1 MEAPAYRTGK
11 VCYIEIPATDISQS
25 ADFYTRVFGWP
36 RPRSADPYFGP
47 RHGRVSSGTSRA
59 CVAPRPR
66 GFTGDS
72 ATMAGHI
79 SGGAVLHEA
88 RSELG
93 GFKKFI
99 LRGNVAELAVGVV
112 IGAAFG
118 NVVQAVV
125 KDILTPLIGALGGK
139 ADASSLSVTL
149 GGITFQIGDLI
160 QALISFTLIALVVY
174 FVVVLPASKLMDRYK
189 PESPPAPTKACPECT
204 SKIPQAARR
213 CPQCAAQLLPPS
225 EEVTSAMR
233 HVAAPS
239 GANIADHAA
248 KVLADR
254 LTGSAGSSAG
264 DSNGRSAAAP

>member
-1 MEAPAYRTGK
+1 MARH
-11 VCYIEIPATDISQS
+11 IP
-25 ADFYTRVFGWP
+25 
-36 RPRSADPYFGP
+36 
-47 RHGRVSSGTSRA
+47 
-59 CVAPRPR
+59 
-66 GFTGDS
+66 GD
-72 ATMAGHI
+72 
-79 SGGAVLHEA
+79 AVWHTA
-88 RSELG
+88 RSDIG

-99 LRGNVAELAVGVV
+99 LRGNVVELAVGVV

-139 ADASSLSVTL
+139 ADVSSLSLTL
-149 GGITFQIGDLI
+149 GGITFPIGDLV
-160 QALISFTLIALVVY
+160 QAVISFVLIALIVY
-174 FVVVLPASKLMDRYK
+174 FVVVLPVTGLVDRYK
-189 PESPPAPTKACPECT
+189 PEAPPSPTKTCPECT
-204 SKIPQAARR
+204 SRIPEAARR

-233 HVAAPS
+233 HIAAPS